1 MKIRKPKIEAKK
13 FDLEK
18 MEVAKLKNMH
28 LIKGGSEGTIGTD
41 NPHKGSSNPCD
52 DEQNQ

>member
-28 LIKGGSEGTIGTD
+28 LIKGGSGEGDTD
-41 NPHKGSSNPCD
+41 KPKKDSSDWCQAIN
-52 DEQNQ
+52 